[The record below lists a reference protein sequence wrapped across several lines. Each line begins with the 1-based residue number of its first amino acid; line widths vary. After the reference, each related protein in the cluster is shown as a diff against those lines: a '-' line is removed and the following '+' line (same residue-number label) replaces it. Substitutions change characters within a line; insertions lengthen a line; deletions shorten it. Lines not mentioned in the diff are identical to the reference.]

1 MADVGIVFGV
11 SAFANNLSKILT
23 EEYAVLGSGTVRQVA
38 WIERELRSMQ
48 GLLEQVGRRGYGEQE
63 QDLNEWEE
71 KLKEIAR
78 DAEDVIETFVIKSV
92 KRRRS
97 GVLYWIDKHKVG
109 KELEKIRKRMR
120 DISQTGLTDIV
131 RVSVETA
138 PGGETSSSFPITTIT
153 TLAMEKLDHILSQC
167 LSTDD
172 EVVEIV
178 EQVRD
183 GLSKL
188 QNINLI
194 SPRSK
199 RENVWLEEVK
209 ELCSYTES
217 VGCNFI
223 LVKERRSK
231 MGWLKTVF
239 YLSADYATENKFK
252 KQMKYIRTRIG
263 DAVHRCL
270 TYGVGGQLDM
280 GVGFKKKNTRTRLV
294 TRELDK

>member
-1 MADVGIVFGV
+1 
-11 SAFANNLSKILT
+11 
-23 EEYAVLGSGTVRQVA
+23 
-38 WIERELRSMQ
+38 
-48 GLLEQVGRRGYGEQE
+48 
-63 QDLNEWEE
+63 
-71 KLKEIAR
+71 
-78 DAEDVIETFVIKSV
+78 
-92 KRRRS
+92 
-97 GVLYWIDKHKVG
+97 
-109 KELEKIRKRMR
+109 
-120 DISQTGLTDIV
+120 
-131 RVSVETA
+131 
-138 PGGETSSSFPITTIT
+138 
-153 TLAMEKLDHILSQC
+153 MEKLDHILSQC

-178 EQVRD
+178 EQVKD

-199 RENVWLEEVK
+199 RENIWLEEVK

-239 YLSADYATENKFK
+239 YLSADYASENKFK

-263 DAVHRCL
+263 DAVHSCL

-280 GVGFKKKNTRTRLV
+280 GVGFKKTTPIPDLSLESLINKLIQLLIIYALISFFHLQLVCFWLAIIFPFLIYDGVQGRTTKSISKSNLKKIKKVNQWIIRWTLRFLFYPV
-294 TRELDK
+294 IYIPSLLLFQFHPVLATFLFILSY